1 MGSEYRVSTNSW
13 CANRKTPERPAIG
26 IHIRKSRRPLPRPSV
41 NLHYKYPF
49 RNMSYNK
56 VISSK
61 VIKTFNV
68 GGKAIQVQYATE
80 TSTWECSFLAQGVQ
94 DEPCEALKK
103 ARDVPAG
110 APIAILA

>member
-1 MGSEYRVSTNSW
+1 
-13 CANRKTPERPAIG
+13 
-26 IHIRKSRRPLPRPSV
+26 
-41 NLHYKYPF
+41 
-49 RNMSYNK
+49 MSYNK

-68 GGKAIQVQYATE
+68 GGKAI
-80 TSTWECSFLAQGVQ
+80 QGVQ

-110 APIAILA
+110 APIAILAEKEHPSESNSKSHSTTVFEYSTGNHIRTKHVYP